1 MKTTLYVLAIAG
13 SVCLSATAAEQAT
26 AVRQTDMKAKPF
38 TDAETVTSLAERSRV
53 DVLKRETSWIEVK
66 SAPHTGWVKM
76 LSLRFDAPTN
86 AAAAKASANPF
97 LMSIGKGGGG
107 SVATTGVRGLKEE
120 QLINPHPNPAAL
132 QQMQGNAVSAADAAK
147 FAASAGLQS
156 QTVKYV
162 AVGGAK

>member
-1 MKTTLYVLAIAG
+1 MKTTLCMLAIAG
-13 SVCLSATAAEQAT
+13 SVSLPAAAEQAT
-26 AVRQTDMKAKPF
+26 AIRQTELKAKPF
-38 TDAETVTSLAERSRV
+38 TDAETVSSLAERSRV

-76 LSLRFDAPTN
+76 LSLRFEPAPN
-86 AAAAKASANPF
+86 AAAANASANPF
-97 LMSIGKGGGG
+97 LSAIGKGSGG

-120 QLINPHPNPAAL
+120 QLTNPHPNPAAL
-132 QQMQGNAVSAADAAK
+132 QQMQGAAVSAGDAAK
-147 FAASAGLQS
+147 FAASGGLQS